1 MAPPLLTDVS
11 GMDVAMNVSG
21 VTATRRTGQTIMPLF
36 HAAFSFGTLAGSVGA
51 AAAAGQG
58 LAPSRHLSSSR

>member
-1 MAPPLLTDVS
+1 VAPPLVTDVS
-11 GMDVAMNVSG
+11 GMDVAMNVPG

-51 AAAAGQG
+51 AVAAGRG
-58 LAPSRHLSSSR
+58 LAPGRHLSSSR